1 MKNFIDLHLHLDG
14 SLPYATVKKL
24 MDSHNF
30 PSLTDSQLKEK
41 LSVSEKCANLQE
53 YLTKFDFPLL
63 FLQTKKDL
71 DLATFDLL
79 KELRSQGL
87 VYSEIRFAP
96 QLHTQ
101 KNLTQ
106 EDAVKACILGLRK
119 FYKWQDEQKDNFY
132 HLHANLILCLMR
144 LPNREQ
150 ENNLTVKL
158 AAKYA
163 NEHVA
168 GIDLAGPEGPIPNR
182 KFKPFFDDAKEMHIP
197 FTIHAG
203 EAAGPES
210 MQEALDLDTKRIGH
224 GVRCLESEQLVHE
237 LVDRNITLEC
247 CATSNL
253 NTKVFKNIDSYPIRK
268 LLSRKIKATLNCD
281 NMTVSNTNLPK
292 EFELL
297 EAKTKLTNI
306 DEHQLLL
313 NSINAAFATDQ
324 EKSRLFHIFS
334 TN

>member
-297 EAKTKLTNI
+297 EAKIKLTNI